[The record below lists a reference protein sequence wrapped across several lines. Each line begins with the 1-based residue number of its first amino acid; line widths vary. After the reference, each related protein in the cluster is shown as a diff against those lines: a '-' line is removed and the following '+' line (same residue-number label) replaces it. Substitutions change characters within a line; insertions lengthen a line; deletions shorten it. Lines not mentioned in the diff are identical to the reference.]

1 MNIINQSRK
10 SILKVSIIEKAIC
23 IVMKRYKQANDIHN
37 SDLVFDI
44 YLLFQED
51 KFFNIKTRN
60 SLF

>member
-1 MNIINQSRK
+1 
-10 SILKVSIIEKAIC
+10 
-23 IVMKRYKQANDIHN
+23 MKRYKQANDIHN

-51 KFFNIKTRN
+51 KFFNLRIRN

>member
-10 SILKVSIIEKAIC
+10 SILNVSIIEKAIC
-23 IVMKRYKQANDIHN
+23 IVMKRYKQANNH

-51 KFFNIKTRN
+51 KFFNLRIRN